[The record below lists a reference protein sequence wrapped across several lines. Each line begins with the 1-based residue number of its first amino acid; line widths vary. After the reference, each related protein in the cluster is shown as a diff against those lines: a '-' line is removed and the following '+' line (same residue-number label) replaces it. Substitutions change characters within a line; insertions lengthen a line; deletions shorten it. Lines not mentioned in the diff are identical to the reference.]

1 MNLNKQKVIA
11 GLQELDGFKVIT
23 DVNGL
28 IDIDVLLVERKGS
41 KFLLSFNDE
50 YNDSDL
56 GSNKSLESPFG
67 LHLITPL
74 DGVYKS
80 IPMLDVYKIS
90 NKLTTQSKSIA
101 TVTYRESINAYLISA
116 LYYPM
121 VEQLQEFTSTSNSI
135 EKKALNFIILSL
147 LTMCF
152 EKNIELHVVLEE
164 YARNAESLD
173 DKWVG

>member
-1 MNLNKQKVIA
+1 MNLNKQKVIT
-11 GLQELDGFKVIT
+11 GLQELGGFRVIT

-28 IDIDVLLVERKGS
+28 IDIDLLLVERKGS

-56 GSNKSLESPFG
+56 DSKQSLESPFG
-67 LHLITPL
+67 LHLITLLEGAYKNIPL
-74 DGVYKS
+74 
-80 IPMLDVYKIS
+80 LDAYKIS
-90 NKLTTQSKSIA
+90 NRLTTHSKSIA

-121 VEQLQEFTSTSNSI
+121 VEQLQEFTSTSSTL

-152 EKNIELHVVLEE
+152 EKNIELHVALEE
-164 YARNAESLD
+164 YAHNADSID
-173 DKWVG
+173 NK